1 MFKPTRLGLLA
12 ILSLIIL
19 VIHLPG
25 AVTTPLEFSPLSS
38 DHKFAPGKQGAVAS
52 ESSICSGHGTKILE
66 LGGNAADAV
75 SLKPSSKHT
84 NHGVFQ
90 ILIKVVAHCD

>member
-1 MFKPTRLGLLA
+1 LV

-25 AVTTPLEFSPLSS
+25 ALTTPLEFAPRSS
-38 DHKFAPGKQGAVAS
+38 DQNFAPGKRGAVAS
-52 ESSICSGHGTKILE
+52 ESSICSRHGTKILE

-75 SLKPSSKHT
+75 SLPSKCA
-84 NHGVFQ
+84 N
-90 ILIKVVAHCD
+90 